1 LSCTLVAWGGGRK
14 GRGCRIECWENVS
27 LAGEKTGGSI
37 IVGSDAALFEFSEGE
52 VLEEWRAGFG

>member
-1 LSCTLVAWGGGRK
+1 LV
-14 GRGCRIECWENVS
+14 
-27 LAGEKTGGSI
+27 GEKTGGSI